1 MRSNLIS
8 LGKLYA
14 KFPRDPLI
22 RGRYYKNYRLYNKA
36 RKSKYKL
43 FMNSMLDR
51 LDMMKSNNPKH
62 YWKLVNDIKGSKKAS
77 NSSCSQ
83 IDSETWVN
91 HFRNLHSN
99 IDNSFWNRI
108 NELENILKEKEKKTI
123 FNELDFEI
131 KDKEIINAL
140 SKLKVGKAVGPDL
153 ISNEMLKCSQNY
165 LTPCLGKL
173 FNTCFTNGV
182 YPKTWADGYISPI
195 YKADDPNDPA
205 NYRGITITSCI
216 CKLFNSILNNRLD
229 LYLKKNDLIHDM
241 KGLDVAWA
249 FNAF

>member
-91 HFRNLHSN
+91 HFRNLH
-99 IDNSFWNRI
+99 
-108 NELENILKEKEKKTI
+108 
-123 FNELDFEI
+123 
-131 KDKEIINAL
+131 
-140 SKLKVGKAVGPDL
+140 
-153 ISNEMLKCSQNY
+153 
-165 LTPCLGKL
+165 
-173 FNTCFTNGV
+173 
-182 YPKTWADGYISPI
+182 
-195 YKADDPNDPA
+195 
-205 NYRGITITSCI
+205 
-216 CKLFNSILNNRLD
+216 
-229 LYLKKNDLIHDM
+229 
-241 KGLDVAWA
+241 
-249 FNAF
+249 